1 VNRNLGRRESAES
14 GVSRLRSQV
23 RQKKGT
29 TRGHRSHFCLKTWV
43 TLRPNGG
50 AEDAMEGNDKNAGK
64 IAIYRAPRAR

>member
-1 VNRNLGRRESAES
+1 MSKSSASRR
-14 GVSRLRSQV
+14 RSQV
-23 RQKKGT
+23 HLAAGT